1 MEKYDNNE
9 KYRTKQETE
18 YREKRAE
25 KANIKKKINIFAD
38 GDRPNLDRVLAR
50 REERRRDIEKLLK
63 DSDNKAL
70 LSFKLNIPG
79 PVKNNKYIRALYKEG
94 LGLIRKNMPKP
105 VKELEYSGITGNEY
119 MALYPAG
126 ALEIKRKAISLEEG
140 PLGRLFD
147 LDVED
152 KKGAV
157 KREDLGLGPRTCFIC
172 QRPAVECA
180 RSRRHSIEEM
190 TDRIETMI
198 RSYFSEEILEN
209 L

>member
-1 MEKYDNNE
+1 MKKYYNPEKDGTNKE
-9 KYRTKQETE
+9 IE
-18 YREKRAE
+18 YREKGPE
-25 KANIKKKINIFAD
+25 KAIKKNRINIFAD
-38 GDRPNLDRVLAR
+38 GDRPELDQVLAR
-50 REERRRDIEKLLK
+50 REDRRRDIEKLLK
-63 DSDNKAL
+63 DSDNMAL

-79 PVKNNKYIRALYKEG
+79 PVKNNKYIKALYKEG
-94 LGLIRKNMPKP
+94 LGLIREKMPKP

-126 ALEIKRKAISLEEG
+126 ALDIKRKAISLEES

-152 KKGAV
+152 EKGAV
-157 KREDLGLGPRTCFIC
+157 KREDLGLDPRTCFIC

-190 TDRIETMI
+190 TERIEAMI